1 MTGDLFSTS
10 QTTTRTS
17 TTQRGRMPLAARLRP
32 ANLAE
37 VVGQKQLIGPGK
49 LLRRAIEADQLGSL
63 IFCGPSGTGKT
74 TLAYVIAQTT
84 KAHFTKMNAVTS
96 GVSDLRKVIQEAEER
111 WKYYQQG
118 TILFIDEIHR
128 FNKAQQDA
136 LLPAVEEG
144 KLVLIG
150 ATTEN
155 PYFSV
160 NAALL
165 SRSRVFK
172 LEPLEKEDLLEL
184 LHRALED
191 KERGLGNYR
200 CKIAQEALEHFAET
214 ARGDARVALNGL
226 ELAVLSTMPNAEG
239 IRVIDLAV
247 AEESIQER
255 AIVYDKMGDQ
265 HYDVISAFIKSMRG
279 SDPDAVLHYLARM
292 LAAGEDPRFIARRIV
307 IHAAEDVG
315 LADPMALV
323 VAQAAARGLE
333 MVGLPEGRLLL
344 AEAALYIACAPKSNS
359 VLAIERA
366 LEDVQKGKYG
376 PVPLHLR
383 DAGYPGAEK
392 LGHGKDYQYPH
403 DYDRHYVRQ
412 EYLPAELQGTKYYQA
427 SGMGQDTGVQC
438 GEKSDVKTDVKGY

>member
-1 MTGDLFSTS
+1 MDLFSSAKETALK
-10 QTTTRTS
+10 
-17 TTQRGRMPLAARLRP
+17 GKAPLATRMRP
-32 ANLAE
+32 ATLDE
-37 VVGQKQLIGPGK
+37 VVGQKQLIGKGK

-63 IFCGPSGTGKT
+63 LFYGPPGTGKT

-84 KAHFTKMNAVTS
+84 KAHFIKLNAVTS
-96 GVSDLRKVIQEAEER
+96 GVNELRKVVQEAEQR
-111 WKYYQQG
+111 LGYYQQG

-155 PYFSV
+155 PYYSV

-165 SRSRVFK
+165 SRSRLFR
-172 LEPLEKEDLLEL
+172 LEPLAKEDLLVL
-184 LHRALED
+184 LQRALED
-191 KERGLGNYR
+191 QEKGLGIYR
-200 CKIAQEALEHFAET
+200 VAISSAAMQHFAEA
-214 ARGDARVALNGL
+214 ARGDARSALNGL
-226 ELAVLSTMPNAEG
+226 ELAVLSTLPNEEG
-239 IRVIDLAV
+239 VRVIELAT

-255 AIVYDKMGDQ
+255 AVVYDKMGDQ

-292 LAAGEDPRFIARRIV
+292 LQAGEDPRFIARRIM

-323 VAQAAARGLE
+323 VAQAAAQGLE

-359 VLAIERA
+359 VLSVDEA
-366 LEDVQKGKYG
+366 LADVRQGKYG
-376 PVPLHLR
+376 AVPLHLR
-383 DAGYPGAEK
+383 DASYPGAEQ
-392 LGHGKDYQYPH
+392 LGHGKGYQYPH
-403 DYDRHYVRQ
+403 NFENHYVKQ
-412 EYLPAELQGTKYYQA
+412 DYLPAEMKGTRYYQP
-427 SGMGQDTGVQC
+427 SGMGLDTGVKC
-438 GEKSDVKTDVKGY
+438 KDVRRNVRE

>member
-1 MTGDLFSTS
+1 MDLFSTIEKKA
-10 QTTTRTS
+10 Q
-17 TTQRGRMPLAARLRP
+17 QGRMPLAARLRP
-32 ANLAE
+32 QKIDD
-37 VVGQKQLIGPGK
+37 VVGQEHLLARGK

-63 IFCGPSGTGKT
+63 IFYGPPGTGKT
-74 TLAYVIAQTT
+74 TLAFVIAQTT

-96 GVSDLRKVIQEAEER
+96 GVADLRKVVQEAEER
-111 WKYYQQG
+111 SKFHNQG

-172 LEPLEKEDLLEL
+172 LEPLSKENILALLQ
-184 LHRALED
+184 RALADAE
-191 KERGLGNYR
+191 KGLGNYHCR
-200 CKIAQEALEHFAET
+200 VSEEALNHLAEA
-214 ARGDARVALNGL
+214 ARGDARLALNGL
-226 ELAVLSTMPNAEG
+226 ELAVLSTLPDAEG
-239 IRVIDLAV
+239 IRVIDLTV

-292 LAAGEDPRFIARRIV
+292 LAAGEDPRFIARRIM

-315 LADPMALV
+315 LADPQALV

-359 VLAIERA
+359 VLAIDQA
-366 LEDVQKGKYG
+366 LADVQKGNYG
-376 PVPLHLR
+376 AVPMHLR
-383 DAGYPGAEK
+383 DAGYPGAAQ
-392 LGHGKDYQYPH
+392 LGSGKGYRYPH
-403 DYDRHYVRQ
+403 DYPGHYVKQ
-412 EYLPAELQGTKYYQA
+412 DYLPAELKHTKYYQP
-427 SGMGQDTGVQC
+427 SGMGQDQGPKK
-438 GEKSDVKTDVKGY
+438 ESR